1 MANRAQKEWNGK
13 SRGGRFGY
21 QFFVHTIRLLGIRC
35 AYFFLAFIVI
45 YFIPFAPKATR
56 AIWLYN
62 RKRRGLG
69 FLSSI
74 KELYCHYYVF
84 GQTLIDKIAMKGG
97 LAHRYH
103 YEFDNY
109 YRFLEIL
116 NSGKGVVMIGAHIG
130 CWEAGAGFFGSY
142 GKKINIVML
151 DAEHQQIKEVL
162 KENAR
167 EVNNYNIIPLNQNII
182 DAMLQIK
189 IALNNGEYICFNGDR
204 YIVAGNTAEIDFLG
218 SKAFFPRGLFQ
229 IAAKCRV
236 PVVFYY
242 SMREPNCTY
251 RFIFEEPQLD
261 CKITPEVL
269 LEQYS
274 KSLEKIVTKYP
285 RQWFNF
291 YDFWN
296 IKKIKI

>member
-1 MANRAQKEWNGK
+1 MADKKEKQWSGK

-21 QFFVHTIRLLGIRC
+21 QFFVYTIRLLGIRC
-35 AYFFLAFIVI
+35 AYCFLAFIAI
-45 YFIPFAPKATR
+45 YFIPFAPKATK
-56 AIWLYN
+56 AIWHYN

-69 FLSSI
+69 VLASI

-84 GQTLIDKIAMKGG
+84 GQTLIDKVAMQGG
-97 LAHRYH
+97 MSGRYS
-103 YEFDNY
+103 YKFDNY
-109 YRFLEIL
+109 ERFLEIL

-130 CWEAGAGFFGSY
+130 CWEAGAGFFGNY
-142 GKKINIVML
+142 GKKINIVMF

-162 KENAR
+162 DDNSNRRDDYK
-167 EVNNYNIIPLNQNII
+167 IIAINKDAIE
-182 DAMLQIK
+182 AMLQMK

-204 YIVAGNTAEIDFLG
+204 YVDRDRAYITDLLG
-218 SKAFFPRGLFQ
+218 APARFPEGPFK

-242 SMREPNCTY
+242 SMREPGYTY
-251 RFIFEEPQLD
+251 RFMFEEAVIEGRASVDSL
-261 CKITPEVL
+261 V
-269 LEQYS
+269 EQY
-274 KSLEKIVTKYP
+274 KDSLEKVVSKYP

-296 IKKIKI
+296 IN

>member
-1 MANRAQKEWNGK
+1 MADKKEKQWSGK

-21 QFFVHTIRLLGIRC
+21 QFFVYTIRLLGIRC
-35 AYFFLAFIVI
+35 AYCFLAFIAI
-45 YFIPFAPKATR
+45 YFIPFAPKATK
-56 AIWLYN
+56 AIWHYN

-69 FLSSI
+69 VLASI

-84 GQTLIDKIAMKGG
+84 GQTLIDKVAMQGG
-97 LAHRYH
+97 MSGRYS
-103 YEFDNY
+103 YKFDNY
-109 YRFLEIL
+109 ERFLEIL

-130 CWEAGAGFFGSY
+130 CWEAGAGFFGNY
-142 GKKINIVML
+142 GKKINIVMF

-162 KENAR
+162 DDNSNRRDDYK
-167 EVNNYNIIPLNQNII
+167 IIAINKDAIE
-182 DAMLQIK
+182 AMLQMK

-204 YIVAGNTAEIDFLG
+204 YVDRDRAYITNLLG
-218 SKAFFPRGLFQ
+218 APARFPEGPFK

-242 SMREPNCTY
+242 SMREPGYTY
-251 RFIFEEPQLD
+251 RFMFEEAVIEGRASVDSL
-261 CKITPEVL
+261 V
-269 LEQYS
+269 EQY
-274 KSLEKIVTKYP
+274 KDSLEKVVSRYP

-296 IKKIKI
+296 IN

>member
-1 MANRAQKEWNGK
+1 MNKTEKQWNGK

-21 QFFVHTIRLLGIRC
+21 QFFVYTIRLLGLRC
-35 AYFFLAFIVI
+35 AYIFLAFIVI

-56 AIWLYN
+56 AIWRYN
-62 RKRRGLG
+62 RQKRRLG
-69 FLSSI
+69 VLASV

-84 GQTLIDKIAMKGG
+84 GQTLIDKMAMRGG
-97 LAHRYH
+97 LKEKYR

-109 YRFLEIL
+109 TRFLEIL
-116 NSGKGVVMIGAHIG
+116 NSGEGVVMMGAHIG
-130 CWEAGAGFFGSY
+130 CWEAGAGFFGTY

-151 DAEHQQIKEVL
+151 DAEHQQIKDVL
-162 KENAR
+162 EENASQ
-167 EVNNYNIIPLNQNII
+167 ENNYNIIPLNQNII

-189 IALNNGEYICFNGDR
+189 VALNNGEYICFNGDR
-204 YIVAGNTAEIDFLG
+204 YMEKDHTAVVDFMG
-218 SKAFFPRGLFQ
+218 SKALFPMGLFK

-242 SMREPNCTY
+242 SMREPNRTY
-251 RFIFEEPQLD
+251 RFIFEEPVID
-261 CKITPEVL
+261 GKMTTEKL
-269 LEQYS
+269 LEQYV
-274 KSLEKIVTKYP
+274 KSLEKIVEKYP

-296 IKKIKI
+296 VES

>member
-1 MANRAQKEWNGK
+1 MNKTEKQWNGK

-21 QFFVHTIRLLGIRC
+21 QFFVYTIRLFGLRC
-35 AYFFLAFIVI
+35 AYIFLAFIVI

-56 AIWLYN
+56 AIWRYN
-62 RKRRGLG
+62 RQKRRLG
-69 FLSSI
+69 VLASV

-84 GQTLIDKIAMKGG
+84 GQTLIDKMAMRGG
-97 LAHRYH
+97 LNEKYR

-109 YRFLEIL
+109 TRFLEIL
-116 NSGKGVVMIGAHIG
+116 NSGEGVVMMGAHIG
-130 CWEAGAGFFGSY
+130 CWEAGAGFFGTY

-151 DAEHQQIKEVL
+151 DAEHQQIKDVL
-162 KENAR
+162 EENASQ
-167 EVNNYNIIPLNQNII
+167 ENNYNIIPLNQNII

-189 IALNNGEYICFNGDR
+189 VALNNGEYICFNGDR
-204 YIVAGNTAEIDFLG
+204 YMEKDHTAVVDFMG
-218 SKAFFPRGLFQ
+218 SKALFPMGLFK

-242 SMREPNCTY
+242 SMREPNRTY
-251 RFIFEEPQLD
+251 RFIFEEPVID
-261 CKITPEVL
+261 GKMTTEKL
-269 LEQYS
+269 LEQYV
-274 KSLEKIVTKYP
+274 KSLEKIVEKYP

-296 IKKIKI
+296 VES